1 MMIRR
6 VMYLA
11 TATLL
16 LATGVANARVAPSQ
30 KCSVAKSQAA
40 TKKIAA
46 KLKCHEKATSKA
58 LPVDP
63 ACLQKAEAKFN
74 DAIAKA
80 EKKGGC
86 LVTGDGATIE
96 GAVDSC
102 VGSVLGLTAICG
114 NTCDDSN
121 ACTTDSCDP
130 VSGCQHAPLSGNA
143 CDDSNACTTD
153 SCDPASGCQHAP
165 QTGPACG
172 TGGQCDDGRC
182 FLAFP
187 ACSGGCSSFGVAS
200 GGGGINFCTP
210 GLNNDNQ
217 TCTETSDCP
226 ANRWCVILGGG
237 GTECVDGCAP

>member
-1 MMIRR
+1 MMMMTRR
-6 VMYLA
+6 VVSVA

-16 LATGVANARVAPSQ
+16 LASGIASARVAPSQ

-40 TKKIAA
+40 AKKIAA
-46 KLKCHEKATSKA
+46 KLKCYDNATKKG

-63 ACLQKAEAKFN
+63 ACLQKAETKFN

-96 GAVDSC
+96 SAVDSC
-102 VGSVLGLTAICG
+102 IESVVGLTGICG
-114 NTCDDSN
+114 TTCDDDN
-121 ACTTDSCDP
+121 ACTTDTCDP
-130 VSGCQHAPLSGNA
+130 VSGCQHAPL
-143 CDDSNACTTD
+143 
-153 SCDPASGCQHAP
+153 
-165 QTGPACG
+165 TGPTCG

-187 ACSGGCSSFGVAS
+187 NCSGGCASFGVAS

-210 GLNNDNQ
+210 GVNNDNP

-226 ANRWCVILGGG
+226 SNRWCVILGGG
-237 GTECVDGCAP
+237 GNICVDGCAP